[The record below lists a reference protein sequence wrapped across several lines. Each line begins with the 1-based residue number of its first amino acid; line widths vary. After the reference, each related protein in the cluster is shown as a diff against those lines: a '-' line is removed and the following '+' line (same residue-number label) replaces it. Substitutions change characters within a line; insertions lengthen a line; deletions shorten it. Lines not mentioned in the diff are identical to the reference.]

1 MRSPAFF
8 ISPKGQVVDC
18 EINHIATIVA
28 NPKKFGLTKEY
39 LKTVYD
45 KHGEKMNTEGKA
57 RGEVIKRLIKT
68 GWIRIRRYKNFWSI
82 NVDRLTG
89 KVKAELQMWAY
100 DLIQGKLGTK
110 EQDIYMDVRI
120 DDGSKVSMS
129 KIKVMAQGGLR
140 EARENGVDADYEFIK
155 VDELEDLEPYDFV
168 KEELDS
174 VKDKRNK

>member
-18 EINHIATIVA
+18 KINHITTIVA

-39 LKTVYD
+39 LQVVYD
-45 KHGEKMNTEGKA
+45 KHGEKMTIEGKA
-57 RGEVIKRLIKT
+57 RHEIILRLIKQ

-82 NVDRLTG
+82 NVDKLTG
-89 KVKAELQMWAY
+89 KVKAELQMWAH

-110 EQDIYMDVRI
+110 EQDVYMDVRI
-120 DDGSKVSMS
+120 DDGMRVSTS

-140 EARENGVDADYEFIK
+140 EAREKGVDVDYEFVK
-155 VDELEDLEPYDFV
+155 VDELKDLEPYDFV
-168 KEELDS
+168 TEELES

>member
-39 LKTVYD
+39 LKMVYD

-57 RGEVIKRLIKT
+57 RHEVILRLIKQ

-82 NVDRLTG
+82 NVDRLSG
-89 KVKAELQMWAY
+89 KVKAELQMWAN
-100 DLIQGKLGTK
+100 DLIQGKLGEK
-110 EQDIYMDVRI
+110 EQDVYMDVRI
-120 DDGSKVSMS
+120 DYGSKVSMS
-129 KIKVMAQGGLR
+129 KIKAMAQGGLR
-140 EARENGVDADYEFIK
+140 EAREKGIDVDYDFIK
-155 VDELEDLEPYDFV
+155 ADELEDLEPYDFV
-168 KEELDS
+168 ERELNEIKKE
-174 VKDKRNK
+174 KP